1 MPAELHRQLFDTI
14 SRQSSQLLADPCR
27 SGERHLANDRGC
39 DKASGY
45 FRRVAKDNGQ
55 RTTGNS
61 RIEESSSHF
70 QGGQRHLFV
79 GLDDAG
85 TAGGKSGCD
94 LAAWNE
100 GWEVPWREGRN
111 RPDRLLYNHASPRT
125 WSWYHPAVGT
135 PAFLSLPV
143 NDIGRPGDFP
153 LGFLQ
158 RFTLF
163 QGHTLRDG
171 FATLA

>member
-1 MPAELHRQLFDTI
+1 MFVKARRCRAYLTSVEEFVWNGLSNDVIEINVVEDNGRRMPAELHRQLFDTI

-39 DKASGY
+39 EKAIGY
-45 FRRVAKDNGQ
+45 FRRVAKNNGH
-55 RTTGNS
+55 RTTGTS
-61 RIEESSSHF
+61 RTEESSSHF

-100 GWEVPWREGRN
+100 GWEGPLRE
-111 RPDRLLYNHASPRT
+111 
-125 WSWYHPAVGT
+125 
-135 PAFLSLPV
+135 
-143 NDIGRPGDFP
+143 
-153 LGFLQ
+153 
-158 RFTLF
+158 
-163 QGHTLRDG
+163 
-171 FATLA
+171 